1 MKVKIPFLSWAA
13 KAGLEVEIPDETE
26 EKFQLRL
33 ALEISVKGRA
43 DLGGADLGGADL
55 KGAKWTD
62 SITINHAPI
71 QISIP
76 GYWPVYILDQH
87 MQVGCEI
94 HTFENWSEFDDRRIL
109 AMGSRRALEFW
120 RVYKPALMALCE
132 TRKREKA

>member
-13 KAGLEVEIPDETE
+13 KADLEVEIPDETE

-33 ALEISVKGRA
+33 ALEISVKG
-43 DLGGADLGGADL
+43 GAYLRGADL

-76 GYWPVYILDQH
+76 GYWSVYILDQH
-87 MQVGCEI
+87 MQIGCEI
-94 HTFENWSEFDDRRIL
+94 HTFAQWAEFDDRRIL
-109 AMGSRRALEFW
+109 AMDSRRALEFW
-120 RVYKPALMALCE
+120 RAYKPALMALCE
-132 TRKREKA
+132 TRSKGEKP